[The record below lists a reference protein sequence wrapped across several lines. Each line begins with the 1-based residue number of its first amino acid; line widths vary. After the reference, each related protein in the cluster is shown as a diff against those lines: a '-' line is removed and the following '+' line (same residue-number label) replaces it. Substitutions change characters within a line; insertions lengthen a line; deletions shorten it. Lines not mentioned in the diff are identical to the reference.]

1 MTRNMMFW
9 THLNVQVARIATYK
23 ETRADGFIGVDLDQ
37 GIGSKFDMTFKM
49 RTKEKEGLM
58 VYVADDTQV
67 RVFVFVFLYGN
78 KSRSNWNL
86 QIQVF
91 KSLFTKEFVMFA
103 QPASKKSLTGSLS

>member
-1 MTRNMMFW
+1 M
-9 THLNVQVARIATYK
+9 QVARIATYK

-67 RVFVFVFLYGN
+67 RLFFFFFFFVW
-78 KSRSNWNL
+78 K
-86 QIQVF
+86 QV
-91 KSLFTKEFVMFA
+91 A
-103 QPASKKSLTGSLS
+103 QQLKLTNSGL